1 LKLLSKKNNMTR
13 ILTLIIAIVA
23 CALTSAARERYI
35 VISKADYTLTLYD
48 ENDNPIFSTVCSV
61 GKNRGDKQRTGD
73 CKTPE
78 GTFEIGSIEDA
89 SVWGHNCNDGRS
101 RRGVYGPYFMRLRVP
116 GNNSIGIHGTLFNG
130 SMGSRASLGCIRL
143 QDEEAEKLRSMIH
156 TGIKVTILPEGV
168 HNERTLPIVV
178 PQLASPNHPTNP
190 KVEVEE

>member
-1 LKLLSKKNNMTR
+1 MKRPLL
-13 ILTLIIAIVA
+13 LIIALIVA
-23 CALTSAARERYI
+23 LGAAFAGERHI

-48 ENDNPIFSTVCSV
+48 EDDNPIFTTVCSV
-61 GKNRGDKQRTGD
+61 GKNRGDKQRQGD

-89 SVWGHNCNDGRS
+89 SVWGHNCNDGRQ

-168 HNERTLPIVV
+168 SNKRTLPIVV

-190 KVEVEE
+190 KMEVEE